1 MHGLLLG
8 FVPVHVVHLAHAVR
22 TVAWAASSVGLTA
35 GRVAIRA
42 RRGGSRPPVTRRESR
57 MVLVVGSARRAR
69 LFLAPVR

>member
-22 TVAWAASSVGLTA
+22 TVAWAASVGLTA

-42 RRGGSRPPVTRRESR
+42 RRGRESPR
-57 MVLVVGSARRAR
+57 GPR
-69 LFLAPVR
+69 